1 MDVPLVAL
9 AYAVLAAAPALL
21 LLVVMDRHD
30 VRGGEPRWL
39 LRHAALVGALVIAP
53 VLAVELALAFAGL
66 PVRGTDAGSVLV
78 SSLFVVA
85 IPEEAGKAAALAW
98 LLARRLELE
107 SRVDGLRYGAR
118 VGLGFAIVENAYYGL
133 VVGDVGSFA
142 LFVVART
149 VLTVPMHA
157 VCGALV
163 GDFIA
168 RQRIDRVGLGWIGGV
183 AAAAAVHAS
192 FDFGLGIA
200 SLANA
205 RADRPGFVAAALLV
219 LAVTA
224 VGVLAVR
231 RRALVAR
238 VRDAEDER
246 AAQVG
251 DARASM

>member
-1 MDVPLVAL
+1 MGVPFAAL
-9 AYAVLAAAPALL
+9 AFAVLAAAPAV
-21 LLVVMDRHD
+21 LVLVTMDRND
-30 VRGGEPRWL
+30 VRRGEPRWL
-39 LRHAALVGALVIAP
+39 LRRAALCGAVVIVP
-53 VLAVELALAFAGL
+53 VLVVELLLALAGL

-107 SRVDGLRYGAR
+107 GRVDGLRYGAR

-133 VVGDVGSFA
+133 LVGDVGSFA
-142 LFVVART
+142 LFVAART

-163 GDFIA
+163 GDFIG
-168 RQRIDRVGLGWIGGV
+168 RRRIDRVGLGVIGGV
-183 AAAAAVHAS
+183 AVAAAVHAL

-205 RADRPGFVAAALLV
+205 RADRPGFVAAIVLV
-219 LAVTA
+219 LAVVA
-224 VGVLAVR
+224 LGVLAVR
-231 RRALVAR
+231 RRALAAR
-238 VRDAEDER
+238 VLDAEDEH
-246 AAQVG
+246 AADAG
-251 DARASM
+251 DPRASA